1 MWLNKAEL
9 ELIEDNKS
17 NKIMSNAIK
26 TDKMKVAIIG
36 GGLSGLYTAY
46 YCQAA
51 GAQVTLFE
59 QGSQVSAAD
68 SFAHAGLSAVSMAMP
83 WHHTGVFS
91 ALGQVLSGQAGGLQ
105 SKTGL
110 DPSLWAW
117 LGKYLMASTRAKQAA
132 RGEAL
137 LAMAVQNQ
145 ELTGALHSE
154 AGLYAEQ
161 GQGILHLFR
170 NAKDFAKVQNN
181 NPKNLQNQWST
192 LAKAGIA
199 FNVMDAA
206 QTHAFAPQL
215 NAAQALAGGV
225 WVPHDGFGNT
235 ALLAKQLKVYFST
248 LGVKFELNQ
257 HVLAI
262 KTNAAQKI
270 QLSLLDTKSDTKQD
284 TKQDTKDS
292 STSDAQTAT
301 HTFDHVVLATGAL
314 STPLLQQL
322 SIKLP
327 LAAVRGYSLTMPLA
341 HPEEAPAY
349 AVVDASTRFTMTPM
363 GQRIRVAGF
372 AQLAPLPKQNKT
384 SIQSNQHASISKT
397 SLNALADTLL
407 DWYPFAGKR
416 GEATAWQGYR
426 HLSPDGLPILG
437 ASPVAGVWLNLA
449 QGATAGLLGCA
460 AAHQLAQSI
469 VHGEST
475 HSRLTAPMAAAFSA
489 QRYLG

>member
-17 NKIMSNAIK
+17 NKIMS
-26 TDKMKVAIIG
+26 DKMKVAIIG
-36 GGLSGLYTAY
+36 GGLTGLYTAY

-68 SFAHAGLSAVSMAMP
+68 SFAHAGLSAVSMTMP

-91 ALGQVLSGQAGGLQ
+91 ALGQIISGRAGGLQ

-117 LGKYLMASTRAKQAA
+117 LGKYVLRATQAQQA
-132 RGEAL
+132 LRTEAL
-137 LAMAVQNQ
+137 LAMATQNQ
-145 ELTGALHSE
+145 ALASALHAE
-154 AGLYAEQ
+154 AGLHAEQ
-161 GQGILHLFR
+161 GQGVLHLFR

-181 NPKNLQNQWST
+181 HAKNPQNNWRMM
-192 LAKAGIA
+192 AKAGIA
-199 FNVMDAA
+199 FNVMDTEQA
-206 QTHAFAPQL
+206 HAFAPQL
-215 NAAQALAGGV
+215 NTAQTLAGAV
-225 WVPHDGFGNT
+225 WVPDDGFGNT
-235 ALLAKQLKVYFST
+235 ALLAKQLKVYLST
-248 LGVKFELNQ
+248 LGVNFELNQ

-270 QLSLLDTKSDTKQD
+270 QLNLLDTKSDTKQD
-284 TKQDTKDS
+284 TKQDTKDNAKTDTQS
-292 STSDAQTAT
+292 AT
-301 HTFDHVVLATGAL
+301 HTFDHVVVATGAL

-322 SIKLP
+322 GIKLP

-372 AQLAPLPKQNKT
+372 AQLAPLPKHSKT
-384 SIQSNQHASISKT
+384 SIQSNQHTSIPKT

-460 AAHQLAQSI
+460 AAHQLALAI
-469 VHGEST
+469 VHGETT